1 MFDYDDYLA
10 KNNALSFEEALVL
23 YNKIQGSADSTDDD
37 FNFLWSSVIEAAS
50 EYVKKRNDWLSY
62 TKEQKQQMDASR
74 TALHNGFM
82 ATLQPLA
89 RYMEKMSWDAS
100 WYEELVNVE
109 QARQKQG
116 DFAGYL
122 LCFGCLKAR

>member
-1 MFDYDDYLA
+1 MFNYDDYLVE
-10 KNNALSFEEALVL
+10 KNTLSFEEALVL
-23 YNKIQGSADSTDDD
+23 YNKIHGSADSTDED
-37 FNFLWSSVIEAAS
+37 FNFLWSSVIESAS

-82 ATLQPLA
+82 ATLKPLA
-89 RYMEKMSWDAS
+89 RYMGQMSWDAS
-100 WYEELVNVE
+100 WYDELVNVE

-122 LCFGCLKAR
+122 LCIGCLKAR